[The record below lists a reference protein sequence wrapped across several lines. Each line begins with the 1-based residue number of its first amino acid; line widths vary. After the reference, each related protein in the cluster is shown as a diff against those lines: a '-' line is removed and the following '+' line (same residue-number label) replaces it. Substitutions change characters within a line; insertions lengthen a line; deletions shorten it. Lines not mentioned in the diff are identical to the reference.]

1 MKVVKRIIILV
12 VAIGIVVGLGY
23 YKYINT
29 VTYFN
34 EEGTVGNTIGNL
46 YGNGLFC
53 EYDGVVYFAN
63 PNDYS
68 RIYKMNPDE
77 SDIEI
82 LANDSVYFINSD
94 SHYLYYSRNGN
105 RDNSQMGFLNVN
117 TESLCRMTKRN
128 GKVIILDDA
137 NCSEAALCGNKI
149 VYYHYDADDA
159 TSVYTV
165 KIDGSEREQLT
176 KSSIDPRCIY
186 NGKLYYS
193 GVEHDH
199 NLHAMNL
206 DTKDSAFV
214 SAENLWMPLI
224 ENNYVYYMNL
234 DENNRIFRSS
244 LSGEGKTG
252 ITTYGSSDYNIAGN
266 YLYYQSIKGNPDGIY
281 QVDLTT
287 GAEVLL
293 AEGEYNHINV
303 TSKYVY
309 FADYLSGTT
318 FHTPIGST
326 QVGLFNP
333 PILPL
338 DDQETYE
345 RLKGFT
351 RRY

>member
-1 MKVVKRIIILV
+1 MKVVRRIIILV
-12 VAIGIVVGLGY
+12 VALAIIGGLGY

-29 VTYFN
+29 VTFYN

-53 EYDGVVYFAN
+53 ESDGVVYFAN

-77 SDIEI
+77 TDIEI
-82 LANDSVYFINSD
+82 LANDSVYFINGD

-105 RDNSQMGFLNVN
+105 RDSSQMGFLNVN
-117 TESLCRMTKRN
+117 INSLCRMSKRN

-137 NCSEAALCGNKI
+137 NCNAAALIGNS
-149 VYYHYDADDA
+149 VLYFHYDSEDA
-159 TSVYTV
+159 TSLYKVG
-165 KIDGSEREQLT
+165 IDGKVREQLS

-193 GVEHDH
+193 GVEKDH
-199 NLHAMNL
+199 NLHSMNI

-214 SAENLWMPLI
+214 SEENLWMPII
-224 ENNYVYYMNL
+224 EDNNLYYMNL
-234 DENNRIFRSS
+234 DDNNRVYKSS
-244 LSGEGKTG
+244 LSGDGKTG
-252 ITTYGSSDYNIAGN
+252 ITTYGTSGYNVAGN

-281 QVDLTT
+281 RVDLTS

-293 AEGEYNHINV
+293 AEGEYNNINV

-309 FADYLSGTT
+309 FADYKSGTT
-318 FHTPIGST
+318 FHSPVGSIE
-326 QVGLFNP
+326 VGLFDP

-338 DDQETYE
+338 DD
-345 RLKGFT
+345 
-351 RRY
+351 